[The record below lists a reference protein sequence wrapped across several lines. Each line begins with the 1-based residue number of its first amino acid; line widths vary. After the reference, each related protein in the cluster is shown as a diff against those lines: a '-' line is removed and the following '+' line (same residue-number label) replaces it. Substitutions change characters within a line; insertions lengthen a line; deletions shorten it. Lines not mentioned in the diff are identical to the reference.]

1 MMQFSG
7 RVEEKVV
14 WSDCLG
20 KKEVNHIL
28 DILEK
33 IYVPKKKQ
41 KSGLEIEKIP
51 SLHQGSC

>member
-33 IYVPKKKQ
+33 IYVPKKQ
-41 KSGLEIEKIP
+41 KSRLETEKIP
-51 SLHQGSC
+51 SFHQGSH